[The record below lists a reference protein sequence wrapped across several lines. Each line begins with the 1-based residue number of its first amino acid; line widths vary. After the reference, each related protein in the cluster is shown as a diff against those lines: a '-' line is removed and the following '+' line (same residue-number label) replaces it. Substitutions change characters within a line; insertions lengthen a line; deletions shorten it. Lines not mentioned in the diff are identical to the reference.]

1 LDEAHRGYSKTQKEK
16 THKRIVAIAS
26 RRFREKGLAG
36 FGIAEAM
43 NEAGLTV
50 GSFYTHFDS
59 RDELLAEAVSDA
71 FGVSQRQREAVESG
85 GGQLS
90 FTKLIDNY

>member
-1 LDEAHRGYSKTQKEK
+1 
-16 THKRIVAIAS
+16 
-26 RRFREKGLAG
+26 
-36 FGIAEAM
+36 M

-71 FGVSQRQREAVESG
+71 FGVWQRQREAVESG